1 MEIKLSKSELVEIIN
16 EDIDRLAA
24 RSYSED
30 GVSLFDGIR
39 IKSRDK
45 GVQGRMLE
53 EREAKLRGL
62 LAFCLG
68 EKETED
74 ITEVKK
80 DKDGKEEHDKDG
92 NPILVVIDTNLVYDI
107 IVENCPKAPS
117 ATSLKVLIRKYLTD
131 SVLYDWYT
139 KHGITAS
146 ITYEDIDA
154 QELKIVCSLRQGFT
168 KRPLQPFG
176 PKY

>member
-53 EREAKLRGL
+53 ERCVRLRGL
-62 LAFCLG
+62 IAFCLG
-68 EKETED
+68 NKEEED

-80 DKDGKEEHDKDG
+80 DENGKEVIDKNG
-92 NPILVVIDTNLVYDI
+92 EPVLVVTDKNIVYDI
-107 IVENCPKAPS
+107 VEQRCGNVPS
-117 ATSLKVLIRKYLTD
+117 ASSLKVMLRKYLTD
-131 SVLYDWYT
+131 AVLYDWYT
-139 KHGITAS
+139 KHGIAAS

-154 QELKIVCSLRQGFT
+154 LESKIVCTLRQGYT
-168 KRPLQPFG
+168 KKPLQPFG
-176 PKY
+176 PR